1 MELHMYYDLKES
13 GKRIAELRKEK
24 GYTQAALADM
34 LGMASKSIAAIET
47 GARGTS
53 IDTLVALA
61 EVLDTTLD
69 YIIVGRKN
77 NVEMESVLAG
87 VEADKQELALK
98 ILKGILQSI

>member
-1 MELHMYYDLKES
+1 MYYDLKES

-24 GYTQAALADM
+24 GYTQVVLADM
-34 LGMASKSIAAIET
+34 LGMALKSIAAIET

-69 YIIVGRKN
+69 YIIVGRKIS
-77 NVEMESVLAG
+77 VEMENLLEG
-87 VEADKQELALK
+87 VEEDKQELALK
-98 ILKGILQSI
+98 ILKGILQSL